1 MSKYDVYSEFDL
13 EKHKATYTNY
23 LEVLIDESGEVMYA
37 VPSHQEKAIQIACE
51 KLEISREELKQ
62 MCPRKYW
69 CDFMKWLCLI
79 TGVVA
84 VWNDT
89 CVCGNHAT
97 KAQAATLRRLK
108 LAGVYKGP
116 LPPTKYVLPA
126 DLTAEILAA
135 GYEIEHDDDGC
146 YRFGRYSP
154 AGQDFGFTIDPGG
167 SIMDL
172 IHALYEYWD
181 AYDVSYETFIW
192 LDSSGH
198 KPTAKRIKSQV
209 DAWIESR
216 GEQSLQR
223 IVVKIGTAQSIKN
236 DGTWLVVYELQKGPT
251 PTQDHVSD
259 S

>member
-23 LEVLIDESGEVMYA
+23 LEVLIDESGKVMYA

-51 KLEISREELKQ
+51 KLEINREELKQ

-116 LPPTKYVLPA
+116 LPPTKYVLPT
-126 DLTAEILAA
+126 DLAVEILAA

-154 AGQDFGFTIDPGG
+154 AGQDFGFAIDPGG

-198 KPTAKRIKSQV
+198 GGNGAPYDMRDCYNDMETCKGYIHELYSIINNYGNRET
-209 DAWIESR
+209 DENDN
-216 GEQSLQR
+216 
-223 IVVKIGTAQSIKN
+223 AQEVN
-236 DGTWLVVYELQKGPT
+236 HD
-251 PTQDHVSD
+251 DHN
-259 S
+259 

>member
-23 LEVLIDESGEVMYA
+23 LEVLIDETGKVMYA
-37 VPSHQEKAIQIACE
+37 VPSHQEKAIRIACE
-51 KLEISREELKQ
+51 KLEISREELNQ

-69 CDFMKWLCLI
+69 CDYMKWLCLI

-146 YRFGRYSP
+146 YHFGRYSP

-198 KPTAKRIKSQV
+198 GGNGAPYDMRDCYDDMEICRGYIHELYSIINNYGDRETA
-209 DAWIESR
+209 E
-216 GEQSLQR
+216 
-223 IVVKIGTAQSIKN
+223 N
-236 DGTWLVVYELQKGPT
+236 DNVQEENHD
-251 PTQDHVSD
+251 DHN
-259 S
+259 

>member
-23 LEVLIDESGEVMYA
+23 LEVLIDETGKVMYA

-79 TGVVA
+79 TGAVA

-116 LPPTKYVLPA
+116 LPSTKYVLPA

-167 SIMDL
+167 SIIDL

-181 AYDVSYETFIW
+181 DYDVSYETFIW
-192 LDSSGH
+192 LDSTGH
-198 KPTAKRIKSQV
+198 GGNGAPYDMRDCYNDMETCKGYIHELYSIVNNYDDRETAENDNVQE
-209 DAWIESR
+209 ESHDDY
-216 GEQSLQR
+216 
-223 IVVKIGTAQSIKN
+223 N
-236 DGTWLVVYELQKGPT
+236 
-251 PTQDHVSD
+251 
-259 S
+259 